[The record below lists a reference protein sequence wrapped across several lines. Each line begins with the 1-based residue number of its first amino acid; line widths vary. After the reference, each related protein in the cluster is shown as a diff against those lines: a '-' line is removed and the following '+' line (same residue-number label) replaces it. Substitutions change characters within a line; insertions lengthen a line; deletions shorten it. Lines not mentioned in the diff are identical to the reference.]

1 MIQFSR
7 RQNLIFDDPLHIKT
21 VRETVCTHVHFRLP
35 PRKTSIFTN
44 VGAQTDN
51 IHIVDYF
58 PLLNS
63 VSCLGGFGSSPF
75 ISY

>member
-7 RQNLIFDDPLHIKT
+7 RQYLIFDDPLPIKT
-21 VRETVCTHVHFRLP
+21 VRETVCTHVNFRLP
-35 PRKTSIFTN
+35 PRKTCIFTN
-44 VGAQTDN
+44 VGEQTDN

-63 VSCLGGFGSSPF
+63 ASCSSGFDSSPF
-75 ISY
+75 ILS